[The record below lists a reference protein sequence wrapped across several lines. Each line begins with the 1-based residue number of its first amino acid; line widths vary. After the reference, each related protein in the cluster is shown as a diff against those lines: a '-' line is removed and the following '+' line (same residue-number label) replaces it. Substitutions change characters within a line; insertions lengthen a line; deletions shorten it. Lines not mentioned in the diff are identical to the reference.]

1 MSLKCPTL
9 INVLVTTHSYS
20 GKRKFFLINVSDF
33 VDCPIFLVQWNQ
45 HTVILLQWKELK
57 YASEIKIQK
66 SNFYCV
72 EHIILK

>member
-9 INVLVTTHSYS
+9 INAFCNHTFLLGQKEVC
-20 GKRKFFLINVSDF
+20 LINVSDF

-66 SNFYCV
+66 SNFHCV